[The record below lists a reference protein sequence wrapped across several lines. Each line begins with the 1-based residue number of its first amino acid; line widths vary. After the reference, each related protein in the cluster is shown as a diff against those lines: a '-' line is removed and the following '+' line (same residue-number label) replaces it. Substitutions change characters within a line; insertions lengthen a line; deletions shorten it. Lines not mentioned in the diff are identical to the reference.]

1 MFPLLNRKEDCV
13 VKIKISLFI
22 ITKENVSL
30 ISCRYVIVNLTLP
43 INANEGNIYLL
54 NINNFKQPKAKS

>member
-1 MFPLLNRKEDCV
+1 MFLLLNRKEDCV
-13 VKIKISLFI
+13 VKIKTSLFI
-22 ITKENVSL
+22 IRKENVSL
-30 ISCRYVIVNLTLP
+30 ITCGYVIINLTLP

>member
-22 ITKENVSL
+22 ITNENVSL
-30 ISCRYVIVNLTLP
+30 ISCSYVIVNLTLP
-43 INANEGNIYLL
+43 INANEGSIYLL